1 MKDIVNVVV
10 TCTKNKRVPVATSRQ
25 MRALPIASMRE
36 RIAEWRLR
44 MSCPKS
50 ERVTVEDLYA
60 GDHWSIVRGLQSRHF
75 EVDVWVCSAGYGLV
89 HFTDAIAPYAATFSS
104 KHPDSVT
111 RQLSDLT
118 VAEAPAEW
126 WQGINRLNSHKSQ
139 RPRSLKGLAAEFPKR
154 SMLVVASENYLK
166 AISGDLQEA
175 VAELTD
181 PDLLSIVSAGTKSLN
196 GLSEYLLPCDAR
208 FQAMV
213 SGARRSLNT
222 RLASM
227 IVSESRTAPRRSS
240 LTKRLQKLLSQ
251 QPELPVYDRSPM
263 TDSEVRQYILA
274 AFRREAD
281 PRHTPLLRKLRAG
294 GNACEQSRFRRLF
307 EEISE
312 ETHG

>member
-1 MKDIVNVVV
+1 
-10 TCTKNKRVPVATSRQ
+10 
-25 MRALPIASMRE
+25 MRELPPARLGE
-36 RIAEWRLR
+36 RIAEWRGRL
-44 MSCPKS
+44 SCPKS
-50 ERVTVEDLYA
+50 ERVAVADLYA
-60 GDHWSIVRGLQSRHF
+60 GDHWSIVRGFQSNHF

-111 RQLSDLT
+111 RQLSDQTLP
-118 VAEAPAEW
+118 EASAKW
-126 WQGINRLNSHKSQ
+126 WQAINRLSSHKSQ

-166 AISGDLQEA
+166 AVSGDLQGA
-175 VAELTD
+175 VAELAD

-196 GLSEYLLPCDAR
+196 GLSEHLLPCDAR

-213 SGARRSLNT
+213 NGARRSLNT
-222 RLASM
+222 RLASK
-227 IVSESRTAPRRSS
+227 ILSESRAIPRRSS
-240 LTKRLQKLLSQ
+240 LAKRLQKLLAE

-263 TDSEVRQYILA
+263 TDAELRQFILA